1 MSDRYMTV
9 VAMLDDP
16 DTMLCVLRE
25 LRRRFGAWP
34 EAASLYATPW
44 REVVVTIRGVTTAH
58 HALSRLPGV
67 FAPTGL
73 RHPRW
78 PPAQVLARVE
88 QDENGWG
95 LTITGGNEYGPFDT
109 LDEAKQEAE
118 RLLLESGEVTYLLT
132 ELPWTPEDD
141 MVWPIPTSAHEAP

>member
-25 LRRRFGAWP
+25 LRRRHGAWP
-34 EAASLYATPW
+34 EAASLYAAPW
-44 REVVVTIRGVTTAH
+44 REVTRTPRGVKTTH

-67 FAPTGL
+67 NTA
-73 RHPRW
+73 
-78 PPAQVLARVE
+78 ADMSQVLARVE
-88 QDENGWG
+88 QEDEGGWG
-95 LTITGGNEYGPFDT
+95 LFTSEGEFGPFDT
-109 LDEAKQEAE
+109 LDEAKGEAE
-118 RLLLESGEVTYLLT
+118 GIVLSSGEVLFMLT

-141 MVWPIPTSAHEAP
+141 MEWPLVASPVRYR